1 MTLRHAPLSRR
12 LVPAALLALA
22 LGLVPA
28 SPAQAARLK
37 LKATMERYSGNPA
50 YLAVYV
56 TDAEGR
62 FQATVQVF
70 GEKVQYYPHLARW
83 MRGVG
88 PQSVALDGVTGASV
102 GAGRG
107 LDVTVEVA
115 DALIGAGY
123 QLRVDAAAENIAD
136 LPAEIVL
143 PLDRSAAGVDA
154 TGRGLVARFRFEMGS
169 QTRDGP
175 R

>member
-1 MTLRHAPLSRR
+1 MTRLGAPLSRR
-12 LVPAALLALA
+12 LATAAPLALA

-28 SPAQAARLK
+28 SPAQAARLR

-56 TDAEGR
+56 TDAKGH

-70 GEKVQYYPHLARW
+70 GDKVQYYPHLAHW

-88 PQSVALDGVTGASV
+88 PQSVPLDGVTGASV
-102 GAGRG
+102 GSGRG

-115 DALIGAGY
+115 DALIDAGY

-136 LPAEIVL
+136 VPSEIVL
-143 PLDRSAAGVDA
+143 PLERGAAGRDA
-154 TGRGLVARFRFEMGS
+154 TGRGLVARFRFDM
-169 QTRDGP
+169 
-175 R
+175 